1 MLNLAAYSIMRKEI
15 LTNIP
20 MVLVLINGKG
30 ENSFTEVNLA
40 DITLTEE
47 SK

>member
-20 MVLVLINGKG
+20 MVLINGKG